1 MELDIH
7 WLKMDAKAI
16 IQYLV
21 PLLQQVVDMEA
32 KVELAASQVDQEV
45 QEVLGVNMLV
55 LQEQVMIHQQVLR
68 KEILEELVE
77 HHLQVEAVED
87 ILRLVVLAVSVQAA
101 LLLEDLVELAQ
112 HFVLVDHPQLIL
124 VAVVEEF
131 IQQELVTKH
140 VAEQVEEEKVH
151 PMHSL

>member
-7 WLKMDAKAI
+7 WLKMETKAV

-21 PLLQQVVDMEA
+21 PLLQQVVDLEA
-32 KVELAASQVDQEV
+32 EAEPAASQVDQEV
-45 QEVLGVNMLV
+45 QEVLEVNMLV
-55 LQEQVMIHQQVLR
+55 LQEQEILPQQVLR

-101 LLLEDLVELAQ
+101 LLLEELVELAQ
-112 HFVLVDHPQLIL
+112 HYVLVDHPQLML

-131 IQQELVTKH
+131 IQ
-140 VAEQVEEEKVH
+140 
-151 PMHSL
+151 